1 MSTTVDTRPGR
12 RLPVPPRP
20 RTARSLVTLVVVL
33 IVVVGLHV
41 VAVHETQFSPGELV
55 SGWRGIWQFLFGSKG
70 TATIKP
76 SAGALPPDLSWSII
90 GPGLGQCLVTFSMG
104 LLGTTLSI
112 PFALALAL
120 LGARTTSKNVVVYQL
135 ARAVMSFFRSVPA
148 LVWGLIYVTAVG
160 LGPFPGVL
168 AIITHNTGVMG
179 KLWSETME
187 ETDQGPL
194 EALRS
199 AGATSAQVA
208 THGVL
213 PSVIPQFT
221 SLFLYRI
228 DVNVRDS
235 LILGV
240 VGAGGIG
247 FYLDQA
253 IQEFQFSV
261 MMTYILMVMVMVI
274 ALDLLSAWLR
284 NRIAADRPAARRRSR
299 TEPGDLPA
307 R

>member
-1 MSTTVDTRPGR
+1 MSATTDTSRGR

-20 RTARSLVTLVVVL
+20 RSVGSLATMAVV
-33 IVVVGLHV
+33 IAVVVGLHV
-41 VAVHETQFSPGELV
+41 VAVHETQFSLTELV
-55 SGWRGIWQFLFGSKG
+55 SGWRGIWHFLFGAPA
-70 TATIKP
+70 TATIKA
-76 SAGALPPDLSWSII
+76 SAGALPPDLSWHIV
-90 GPGLGQCLVTFSMG
+90 GPALVQCLVTFSMG

-135 ARAVMSFFRSVPA
+135 ARGLMSFLRSVPA
-148 LVWGLIYVTAVG
+148 FVWGLIYVTAVG
-160 LGPFPGVL
+160 LGAFPGVL
-168 AIITHNTGVMG
+168 AIITHNMGVMG
-179 KLWSETME
+179 KLWSEAME

-199 AGATSAQVA
+199 AGASSAQTA
-208 THGVL
+208 THAVL

-221 SLFLYRI
+221 SLFLYRV

-235 LILGV
+235 LTLGV

-247 FYLDQA
+247 FVLTQA
-253 IQEFQFSV
+253 IQEFQFNV
-261 MMTYILMVMVMVI
+261 MMTYVLMVMVMVI

-284 NRIAADRPAARRRSR
+284 RRIAQ
-299 TEPGDLPA
+299 
-307 R
+307 